1 LPTELAAF
9 YAKALAF
16 QAESGE
22 RFFALV
28 EATVTRTSERTIAV
42 RVLDAGGQALAG
54 VSVTQE
60 WPDGH
65 ESLETG
71 TSGEAVFFLG
81 PGSRF
86 VPPRGGPHR
95 VYVGPPES
103 LQSDMVYSLGSP
115 HGQSLTYHLTFQE
128 TPGG

>member
-1 LPTELAAF
+1 MRTIALPSELSSF

-16 QAESGE
+16 QAEPGE

-28 EATVTRTSERTIAV
+28 ESTVTRTPERTIAV
-42 RVLDAGGQALAG
+42 RVLDTGGQALAG
-54 VSVTQE
+54 IRVTQE

-71 TSGEAVFFLG
+71 ADGEAVFFLG

-95 VYVGPPES
+95 VYVG
-103 LQSDMVYSLGSP
+103 
-115 HGQSLTYHLTFQE
+115 
-128 TPGG
+128 